1 MLSYAITLAHQAG
14 ELLRQG
20 HARGVDVIATKQSD
34 VDLLTEVDLASEKL
48 ICDGLRS
55 RFPGHAILS
64 EESSMALPERGPVWV
79 VDPLDGT
86 TNFAHGYPVF
96 SVTLALVIDQENELG
111 VVYDPLRDETFVAE
125 RRQGAWRD
133 GRRMQVSSTAELG
146 RSLLATGFAYDRAT
160 NPDNNLA
167 EFCHFMPKTRG
178 VRRAGSAALDLAFVA
193 AGRLEGYWEQGL
205 NIWDTAAGVLMVR
218 EAGGSVTVYGGHPWR
233 PGDRSIVAS
242 NGVLHETML
251 SGLGDARQGLPNLD

>member
-1 MLSYAITLAHQAG
+1 MLSHAITLAHQAG

-20 HARGVDVIATKQSD
+20 HARGVDVLATKQSD

-55 RFPGHAILS
+55 LFPDHAILS
-64 EESSMALPERGPVWV
+64 EESSVPLPERGPVWV
-79 VDPLDGT
+79 IDPLDGT

-96 SVTLALVIDQENELG
+96 SVTLALLVDGEIELG
-111 VVYDPLRDETFVAE
+111 VVYDPLRDETFAAE
-125 RRQGAWRD
+125 RHRGAWRN
-133 GRRMQVSSTAELG
+133 GHRLQVSHAAELG

-178 VRRAGSAALDLAFVA
+178 VRRAGSAALDLAFTA
-193 AGRLEGYWEQGL
+193 AGRLEAYWEQGL

-218 EAGGSVTVYGGHPWR
+218 EAGGSVTTYGGRPWR
-233 PGDRSIVAS
+233 PGDRGIVAS
-242 NGVLHETML
+242 NGILHEVIL
-251 SGLGDARQGLPNLD
+251 SGLDQARQGLPILD